1 MNEKF
6 LICSTAGPGLLQRT
20 KENKQIKT
28 GADRVLLKLSF
39 SSKVNAFFSVS
50 LTIL

>member
-1 MNEKF
+1 MNEKY

-28 GADRVLLKLSF
+28 GAAVF
-39 SSKVNAFFSVS
+39 C
-50 LTIL
+50 